1 MKTTKHLLCVFRY
14 AKHQAIVK
22 TLWLVSAAVLSQR
35 VRVRRASRVKQEHGR
50 LRDPAP
56 PTSHVLLPRSKQL
69 SNACT
74 PSNPTGDCD
83 VPNICQQGQ
92 CVSPSCSASVTI
104 KIWFFSSI
112 YQRNNDVCF
121 RIPLDHVRLD
131 TLALKDHGNF
141 DLHIFYL
148 SSFYEFVFFFL
159 LPKILIIILV
169 PPRERPQDH
178 QCQQRVLPHNRVWE
192 TSKLLFFILFL
203 MFFLYT
209 FQLIS

>member
-1 MKTTKHLLCVFRY
+1 MSQSTSNQHHSQRVIQAWKQLNNVCVFRY

-56 PTSHVLLPRSKQL
+56 PTSYVLLPRSKQL

-104 KIWFFSSI
+104 KLCGFSRPFINATTMFVLESHWIMRVWIHLHSRIMVILIHIFF
-112 YQRNNDVCF
+112 
-121 RIPLDHVRLD
+121 
-131 TLALKDHGNF
+131 
-141 DLHIFYL
+141 FYL
-148 SSFYEFVFFFL
+148 SSFFEFVFFFS

-178 QCQQRVLPHNRVWE
+178 QCQQRVLRHNRV
-192 TSKLLFFILFL
+192 
-203 MFFLYT
+203 
-209 FQLIS
+209 